1 MCVLLLALGLLVL
14 GSNLG
19 CEASFFGKKVGPFD
33 PHRGIPGVHSSGV
46 LFLTHRHPGYN
57 FGVQHGLPPRLLAR
71 LPLPHGGSFGL
82 RINRQ
87 GYMPVPRPHVPYQP
101 STHHGYGGWR
111 YLNRLCPYLP
121 GPLVPHEPVIPSR
134 PTNLPGPV
142 VPSKPLVSSGPAV
155 ARTPVSKPGEWPA
168 PGGGSDTPPNKPGP
182 FVSPEPVIP
191 STPSNPPGSVVTL
204 KPLVPS
210 GSTVPPVPVN
220 KPGEG
225 PDGSAPCGD
234 ECDPGINTII
244 H

>member
-1 MCVLLLALGLLVL
+1 MRQRGLCARGSPAHWAFWYSARTSDARLL
-14 GSNLG
+14 S
-19 CEASFFGKKVGPFD
+19 SGKKLGRLT

-57 FGVQHGLPPRLLAR
+57 FGVQHGPYVPAIPVGLPPRLLAR

-121 GPLVPHEPVIPSR
+121 GPLVPHRPVIPSR

-142 VPSKPLVSSGPAV
+142 VPSKPLVPSGPVV
-155 ARTPVSKPGEWPA
+155 AHTPVRKA
-168 PGGGSDTPPNKPGP
+168 GP
-182 FVSPEPVIP
+182 FVPPEPVIP
-191 STPSNPPGSVVTL
+191 SRPSNPPGSVVTL

-220 KPGEG
+220 KSGEG